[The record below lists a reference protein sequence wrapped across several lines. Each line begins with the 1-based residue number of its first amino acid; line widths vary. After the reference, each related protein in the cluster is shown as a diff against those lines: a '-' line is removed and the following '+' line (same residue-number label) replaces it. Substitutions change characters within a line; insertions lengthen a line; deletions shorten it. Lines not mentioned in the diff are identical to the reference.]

1 MRYLVADFKICCPS
15 ELLQTARDILADTA
29 SQAGFEAFEDTDEG
43 LKGYVQKSLFDKD
56 TLEYGIDAFPLENT
70 QIAYSMT
77 EAEDK
82 DWNET
87 WEQSGFEPISI
98 SPISPVQ
105 ADDICAPCLTIAQY
119 KGVQPQANEILI
131 DAKLAFGS
139 GTHETTQMMVAT
151 LLSIDLKGKRILD
164 CGCGT
169 GILSIAALKLGAS
182 KAVGYDIDE
191 WSVKNTRHNAML
203 NGVGSRLDVVLGDS
217 SVLKNNIGGKFDIV
231 LANINRNILLH
242 DMPAFKTRLASGGL
256 LIISGF
262 YRSDLSML
270 EDKTRSLGLCAMSHA
285 SKGDWCCAMFKRM
298 D

>member
-1 MRYLVADFKICCPS
+1 MRYLVADFKFCCPTA
-15 ELLQTARDILADTA
+15 LLQTARDILADFA
-29 SQAGFEAFEDTDEG
+29 AQAGFEAFEDTDEG
-43 LKGYVQKSLFDKD
+43 LKGYVQKSQFDKD

-70 QIAYSMT
+70 RIAYSMA

-98 SPISPVQ
+98 SSNSHVQ
-105 ADDICAPCLTIAQY
+105 ANDICMPFLTIAQY
-119 KGVQPQANEILI
+119 KGVPPQANEILI
-131 DAKLAFGS
+131 DAKLAFGT
-139 GTHETTQMMVAT
+139 GNHETTQMMVAT
-151 LLSIDLKGKRILD
+151 LLSLSLKGKNVLD

-169 GILSIAALKLGAS
+169 GILSIAALELGAS

-191 WSVKNTRHNAML
+191 WSVENTRHNAML
-203 NGVGSRLDVVLGDS
+203 NGLGGRLNVVLGDS
-217 SVLKNNIGGKFDIV
+217 SVLENSIGGTFDIV

-242 DMPAFKTRLASGGL
+242 DMPTFKGRLAHNGL

-262 YRSDLSML
+262 YTTDLPML
-270 EDKTRSLGLCAMSHA
+270 EDKAHSLGLSTMSHA
-285 SKGDWCCAMFKRM
+285 SKGDWCCAMFKCT